1 MLKNNF
7 PISSTYRRFFK
18 TILYTCGY
26 LSNHLVDKFSKAIFK
41 DIITLKIIVD

>member
-7 PISSTYRRFFK
+7 AISSTYNKKFK

-26 LSNHLVDKFSKAIFK
+26 LSNHLVDKFSKPIFN
-41 DIITLKIIVD
+41 DIYTMKIIVD